1 MDSRTTLPAA
11 RKHNLII
18 KELQNETLVY
28 DRDRDEAHCLNITAG
43 LVWKHCDG
51 KTNVEE
57 IAKAVGAETQ
67 TVPDD
72 RIVWLAL
79 EELAKFSLL
88 TVRPESHAHVAGIN
102 RRQLVRRIGVAALAL
117 PAIISI
123 SAPTA
128 QAQVSCPAAPPLPDD
143 CPCTSSAQCQTGCC
157 RVVAGNQICKA
168 GVGGCIP

>member
-1 MDSRTTLPAA
+1 MDSPNTLPTA
-11 RKHNLII
+11 RKDNLII
-18 KELQNETLVY
+18 KELENETLVY

-51 KTNVEE
+51 KTSIEE
-57 IAKAVGAETQ
+57 IAKSVGAETQ
-67 TVPDD
+67 TAPNDHL
-72 RIVWLAL
+72 VWLAL
-79 EELAKFSLL
+79 EELEKFSLL
-88 TVRPESHAHVAGIN
+88 TVRPDSPPHLAVIN
-102 RRQLVRRIGVAALAL
+102 RRQLVRRIGFAALAL

-128 QAQVSCPAAPPLPDD
+128 QAQVSCSVGPPFPDD
-143 CPCTSSAQCQTGCC
+143 CPCTSSTQCVTGCC